1 MYNFLKATLDSV
13 NQLSPK
19 PEEYFITTI
28 KGTEHLPLAVV
39 NSEGKQGVQFN
50 LYNENGIYIGFK
62 TFFFSTLISIEHYKS
77 FPVKPESFLAKDTP
91 TTLEQ
96 LVKGCVDRK
105 SNGL

>member
-1 MYNFLKATLDSV
+1 MLNKYMERVDQLDLK
-13 NQLSPK
+13 PK
-19 PEEYFITTI
+19 TKAYFVTHI

-39 NSEGKQGVQFN
+39 NSEGKQGVQFD
-50 LYNENGIYIGFK
+50 LYDEDGVYIGFK
-62 TFFFSTLISIEHYKS
+62 TFFYSTLISIEHYKS